1 MFFQLLVSLVD
12 WKRVFTDVI
21 HIQEFL
27 CCFRNMRYETYMT
40 VPTLSKKLKC
50 KHSYV
55 YWFTVFKKAIVNYND
70 IIIYK
75 LTHQ

>member
-1 MFFQLLVSLVD
+1 MFFQLLISLVD

-21 HIQEFL
+21 T
-27 CCFRNMRYETYMT
+27 NMRYETYMT
-40 VPTLSKKLKC
+40 VPTLSTKLKC

-70 IIIYK
+70 KIIYK
-75 LTHQ
+75 LTHR